1 MVPYLTQFT
10 EVSKCRVAPVER
22 KVSSVGW
29 KHAKHL
35 LQMDSEFRVVG
46 MEPAAF
52 HSEKKDQITGEPCSR
67 DHSKPRAPPNPWT

>member
-52 HSEKKDQITGEPCSR
+52 HSFTTVASFK
-67 DHSKPRAPPNPWT
+67 